1 MTIDDGRLTDHVTC
15 HPTRRHVTPLAPPA
29 PFPYPSIVTTNS
41 ISTRLS
47 QSLDPSRAD
56 GIVSQIVDTI
66 WQDVI
71 DGSLETGELLPTVRE
86 LSVDLGMSP
95 RAIERS
101 YERLEQLGVLTSQP
115 GGGTVVSLRAADPA
129 QRARWKELE
138 TICRNV
144 ADQAQSL
151 GFTLDDV
158 MDVLTGLRSHHT

>member
-1 MTIDDGRLTDHVTC
+1 M
-15 HPTRRHVTPLAPPA
+15 
-29 PFPYPSIVTTNS
+29 TTNS

-129 QRARWKELE
+129 QRERWKELE
-138 TICRNV
+138 TICKNV
-144 ADQAQSL
+144 ADRAQSL
-151 GFTLDDV
+151 GFTLDEV
-158 MDVLTGLRSHHT
+158 IDVLTDLRSHHT

>member
-1 MTIDDGRLTDHVTC
+1 M
-15 HPTRRHVTPLAPPA
+15 
-29 PFPYPSIVTTNS
+29 TTNS

-95 RAIERS
+95 RAIARS
-101 YERLEQLGVLTSQP
+101 YERLEQLGIP
-115 GGGTVVSLRAADPA
+115 
-129 QRARWKELE
+129 
-138 TICRNV
+138 
-144 ADQAQSL
+144 
-151 GFTLDDV
+151 
-158 MDVLTGLRSHHT
+158 